1 MVAGWRNPTLPT
13 TGTSDS
19 NITASQERKTN
30 SHLAT
35 SSSSVTTWPLQDRR
49 FDKEPGPEAETVT
62 HVPNS
67 LSHQIWKNFSRDLI
81 AGGLM
86 GGVAHTI
93 VAPIERTKLL
103 LQTQDSNIAIMGGH
117 HKRYNGM
124 LDCIVRVTKEEGFL
138 SLWRGNGS
146 SVLRY
151 YPSLALNFSCK
162 VTISFF
168 ISHLKFIDVHKDEY
182 LIEYFKSLILSAK
195 MFILTFHSFKEAY
208 RI

>member
-1 MVAGWRNPTLPT
+1 MVAGWRNSSLPT
-13 TGTSDS
+13 TGTTDS
-19 NITASQERKTN
+19 NITASQEHQMN
-30 SHLAT
+30 SHSVT
-35 SSSSVTTWPLQDRR
+35 SSGVTWPLQDRR
-49 FDKEPGPEAETVT
+49 FEKDPPEMEMVSHSAAT
-62 HVPNS
+62 

-117 HKRYNGM
+117 HKRYSGM
-124 LDCIVRVTKEEGFL
+124 LDCIVRVTREEGFS

-162 VTISFF
+162 VNKFF
-168 ISHLKFIDVHKDEY
+168 L
-182 LIEYFKSLILSAK
+182 YFPLHMS
-195 MFILTFHSFKEAY
+195 TTH
-208 RI
+208 